1 MFLSKLIFG
10 YALSGSIQSSR
21 SLVVRQGTF
30 AVNRPTLQSPLLF
43 LAGGTSSSSALRM
56 ASTTDTAG
64 ASAADTSAGA
74 DDPHKF
80 LEDVLGDDALGWV
93 KERNTECNSKFGD
106 PTETE
111 DYKRILSILDSKE
124 RIPHVAQIG
133 DGYYYNFWQDDKHI
147 QGSK

>member
-1 MFLSKLIFG
+1 
-10 YALSGSIQSSR
+10 
-21 SLVVRQGTF
+21 
-30 AVNRPTLQSPLLF
+30 
-43 LAGGTSSSSALRM
+43 M
-56 ASTTDTAG
+56 ASSTTDAATA
-64 ASAADTSAGA
+64 ASAATT

-80 LEDVLGDDALGWV
+80 LEDVLGDDALDWV
-93 KERNTECNSKFGD
+93 KERNAECNAKFGD

-133 DGYYYNFWQDDKHI
+133 DGHYYNFWQDDEHI

>member
-10 YALSGSIQSSR
+10 YAFIASIQSSR
-21 SLVVRQGTF
+21 SLVVRHGTPT
-30 AVNRPTLQSPLLF
+30 ANRLTLQSPLLF
-43 LAGGTSSSSALRM
+43 LAGGPSSSSALRM
-56 ASTTDTAG
+56 ASTTDTAA
-64 ASAADTSAGA
+64 ASAAATSVG

-80 LEDVLGDDALGWV
+80 LENVLGDDALEWV
-93 KERNTECNSKFGD
+93 KQRNAECNSKFGD

-133 DGYYYNFWQDDKHI
+133 DGHYYNFWQDDKHI